1 MKQILYYIRLPVT
14 VVGFAALLMVIQ
26 AWYGGTNVWLWF
38 SGLILAALM
47 IGYGIYLS
55 QRGQQARPV
64 KTKILALLI
73 GMLVIVLATILHANL
88 LHVAIFNH
96 YYKQLSPAMLVYY
109 CLLVPMIEE
118 VIYRQ
123 VFYHEWL
130 KNVGSSPWVG
140 RLIVGFVFVFMHF
153 PVGYAGWLFYT
164 LATCG
169 LFITYEVSGNN
180 VKWSIGLHMLN
191 NILVLL

>member
-130 KNVGSSPWVG
+130 KNVGSSSWVG